1 MKKLLTKEDY
11 FDKYKERHIKISHFY
26 GDLTVEQYNNN
37 IQKMK
42 SLIDKEARTKE
53 LKSSNPNK
61 VLSGFLTFDLNKDL
75 ELLDKLIIQEY
86 TKNTFYGDL
95 NKWLMNHKMNDYEPI
110 AYFTARL
117 MYSLNRYAYKILH

>member
-42 SLIDKEARTKE
+42 SLIDKEAQTKE

-75 ELLDKLIIQEY
+75 ELLDKLTFRVGFSNLII
-86 TKNTFYGDL
+86 K
-95 NKWLMNHKMNDYEPI
+95 I
-110 AYFTARL
+110 S
-117 MYSLNRYAYKILH
+117 YSINIQIF

>member
-1 MKKLLTKEDY
+1 MIKFINDFSSEEIKPYPVKKLLTLKDY
-11 FDKYKERHIKISHFY
+11 NDKYKERHIKISHFY

-42 SLIDKEARTKE
+42 SLINKEAQTNE
-53 LKSSNPNK
+53 LKNNPNS

-86 TKNTFYGDL
+86 T
-95 NKWLMNHKMNDYEPI
+95 
-110 AYFTARL
+110 
-117 MYSLNRYAYKILH
+117 